1 MNNWTKYP
9 QPNRPAAVG
18 VNGMVASAQP
28 LASIAGLDVLK
39 LGGNAFDAA
48 VAVSAALSVVEPY
61 SSGHGGGGFFLL
73 YRSSDELSTFIDAR
87 DPESYNDQH
96 IEGSINLPYDY
107 IDDIINKYEL
117 KFLLELN
124 ENFVES
130 IFIEDNKPFIFG
142 FKNNDIFITTN
153 QNFNLNK
160 GKIKSYETA
169 FLIYCSGKGCSLSE
183 DLGFYFFEELN
194 IKKIFIYEGG
204 MPEWLENSFPI
215 E

>member
-1 MNNWTKYP
+1 MNINIK
-9 QPNRPAAVG
+9 QVL
-18 VNGMVASAQP
+18 VIIFISLM
-28 LASIAGLDVLK
+28 LSIARYCLLNEDYDLIKKSNLK
-39 LGGNAFDAA
+39 EIENNINYAEVDSLNRYIHSNVSPQLVDKKLVKLLFDNNL
-48 VAVSAALSVVEPY
+48 V
-61 SSGHGGGGFFLL
+61 
-73 YRSSDELSTFIDAR
+73 TFIDAR

-130 IFIEDNKPFIFG
+130 IFIEDNDPFIFG

-160 GKIKSYETA
+160 GEIKSHETA

-183 DLGFYFFEELN
+183 DLGVYFFEELN
-194 IKKIFIYEGG
+194 MKKIFIYEGG
-204 MPEWLENSFPI
+204 MPEWLENNFPV